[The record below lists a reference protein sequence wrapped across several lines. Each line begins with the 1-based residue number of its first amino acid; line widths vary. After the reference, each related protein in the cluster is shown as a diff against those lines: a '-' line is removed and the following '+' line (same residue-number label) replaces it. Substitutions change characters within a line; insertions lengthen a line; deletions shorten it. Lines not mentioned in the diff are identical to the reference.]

1 LAQGTERRHYLAP
14 TDLHCGGIVWH
25 RFALAGNQ
33 VLAAGSGG
41 GSASKSTYPRS
52 LSIAMRLAISAR
64 NSSGLAS
71 DRMPSSVSPCSRCLT
86 AQPGMA
92 IGRAIE
98 ADRPVL
104 WTWRHERRG
113 RRNSASPAR
122 SPPTD
127 RLHHHQ
133 SAVANK
139 HLGLA
144 PERRAVLSDLFV
156 QKLIAQHG

>member
-1 LAQGTERRHYLAP
+1 MVPRASCERFVLRTMHAQPIEIAHHLLDYLQQIGRIYDQPAVANQHLGLAPERR
-14 TDLHCGGIVWH
+14 GV
-25 RFALAGNQ
+25 LAGIRPMLE
-33 VLAAGSGG
+33 VLDGG
-41 GSASKSTYPRS
+41 RPGMGGRSKRHAVPWKS
-52 LSIAMRLAISAR
+52 ISA
-64 NSSGLAS
+64 
-71 DRMPSSVSPCSRCLT
+71 P
-86 AQPGMA
+86 
-92 IGRAIE
+92 
-98 ADRPVL
+98 DRPAL